1 MKLIPAAS
9 GASTRDLMAV
19 ISDLLKNMILSSS
32 PPVCRRVSI
41 LQRPKLKWESLQQVF
56 TMTKDCL

>member
-1 MKLIPAAS
+1 MKLIPTAS

-32 PPVCRRVSI
+32 PPVCSVWVPELFLYSSRRE
-41 LQRPKLKWESLQQVF
+41 LEKPFYQY
-56 TMTKDCL
+56 